1 MAVARAAHSATS
13 HFVLATARL
22 NFGGRQTVE
31 LCTAG
36 GVSSVVIA
44 ALSSSAGAARL
55 ITRPLPLR
63 LLNTHDE
70 GAGRIRVIIWH
81 PPPGGPTAVADGE
94 DRNDLHALR
103 RRPSPL
109 QRGRS
114 GGQCFSSPQRY
125 RRYYPG
131 SRWRPHPSRH
141 GWRGSVYRRDGR
153 CRKPTPAV
161 RPFGPPARSR

>member
-103 RRPSPL
+103 RTKSSSEREIRRTVFFVSSAVPSIL
-109 QRGRS
+109 S
-114 GGQCFSSPQRY
+114 GKSMATPSFS
-125 RRYYPG
+125 
-131 SRWRPHPSRH
+131 
-141 GWRGSVYRRDGR
+141 
-153 CRKPTPAV
+153 
-161 RPFGPPARSR
+161 ARLARVSL